1 MERSQLMR
9 IGALVAALAIVVVAL
24 VVVRNR
30 QQGDELPSHLTCESE
45 AVGEPVYRTV
55 SAANPS
61 VALIKLAD
69 IADPTDAAMRDGD
82 NGIYVTSRVGQVLRV
97 GGASGPVV
105 VLDVGTLDLTWQG
118 ALMSLTFDPI
128 GDHIYVNYTY
138 DGVNYVTAHRIDADG
153 SVSHAGVEILS
164 VEQPV
169 DIHNFGTI
177 VFGPDGYLYVASG
190 DGGSPAELP
199 DIRRDGQNINTIYG
213 GILRIDPDP
222 ESGGYTIPEDNPFVD
237 IDGAAEELWTYG
249 YRNPWR
255 FSFDE
260 ANDDL
265 WVGDVGQWCWEEVSQ
280 IAYPEASGTNF
291 GWSGF
296 EGFHRGAD
304 DPPEAHLLPIHE
316 YRRADPDAEVA
327 HCAVIGG
334 FVYHGEAIP
343 ALDGAYVFSD
353 YCARQLETL
362 RLYSDRSVELDTL
375 VETDGLVQAVARDI
389 DGELLVLTSD
399 ALFRL
404 QPSP

>member
-1 MERSQLMR
+1 VERTQMMR
-9 IGALVAALAIVVVAL
+9 IGALVAALVISLVAV

-30 QQGDELPSHLTCESE
+30 QQGDALPSHLTCESE
-45 AVGEPVYRTV
+45 AVGAPVYRAV
-55 SAANPS
+55 SVPNPS
-61 VALIKLAD
+61 VGLAKLAD

-82 NGIYVTSRVGQVLRV
+82 DGIYVTSRVGQVLRI
-97 GGASGPVV
+97 GTAADPEV

-118 ALMSLTFDPI
+118 ALMSLTFDPT
-128 GDHIYVNYTY
+128 GDHLYVNYTL
-138 DGVNYVTAHRIDADG
+138 DGVNHVTAHRIDPDG
-153 SVSHAGVEILS
+153 SISPIGVEILA

-169 DIHNFGTI
+169 DIHNFGTM
-177 VFGPDGYLYVASG
+177 VFGPGGHLYIASG

-199 DIRRDGQNINTIYG
+199 DIRRDGQNTNTIYG

-222 ESGGYTIPEDNPFVD
+222 ESGGYTIPADNPFVG

-260 ANDDL
+260 ANNDL

-280 IAYPEASGTNF
+280 IAYAEAAGTNF
-291 GWSGF
+291 GWSAF

-304 DPPEAHLLPIHE
+304 DPPEEHLLPIYE
-316 YRRADPDAEVA
+316 YRRGDPDAEIT

-362 RLYSDRSVELDTL
+362 RLHPDRSVELDTL
-375 VETDGLVQAVARDI
+375 VKTDGLVQAIARDI
-389 DGELLVLTSD
+389 DRELLVLTDS
-399 ALFRL
+399 AVFRL
-404 QPSP
+404 EPSP